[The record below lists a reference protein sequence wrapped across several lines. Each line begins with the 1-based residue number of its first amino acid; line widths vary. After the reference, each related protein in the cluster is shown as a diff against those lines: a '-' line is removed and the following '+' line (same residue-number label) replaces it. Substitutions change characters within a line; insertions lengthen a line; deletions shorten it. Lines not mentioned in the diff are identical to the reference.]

1 MGVAISRP
9 RENLRNEAQLVHGF
23 QLLFGPGAEIGVF
36 IFYAGLCRL
45 GFAREIYVSPIE
57 HGQGLFTGCV
67 AQRVQ
72 LSTAAL
78 HHAQVY
84 HLPGGVQSPG
94 ADGAGV
100 HKAGQVL
107 SMLSRVEACGL
118 EKAGN
123 KDEKLLP
130 GEEPVRAEGAVLIA
144 QGKAGG
150 V

>member
-1 MGVAISRP
+1 M
-9 RENLRNEAQLVHGF
+9 
-23 QLLFGPGAEIGVF
+23 
-36 IFYAGLCRL
+36 
-45 GFAREIYVSPIE
+45 
-57 HGQGLFTGCV
+57 

-144 QGKAGG
+144 QGQSRRRMIWRRWGSLVSGKAFHREERAPHRCNVRKPAPPGRTFPTG
-150 V
+150 